1 MPNSIK
7 NIYDIYKL
15 LADYF
20 SKIKEKKKKRKKFKE
35 KKTGVLIGIFQKEN
49 MHFNFSCKLK

>member
-20 SKIKEKKKKRKKFKE
+20 SKNQKKKKRKKFKE

>member
-20 SKIKEKKKKRKKFKE
+20 SKNQKKKRKKFKE

>member
-1 MPNSIK
+1 MKLLLPNSIK

-20 SKIKEKKKKRKKFKE
+20 SKIKEKKKTKE
-35 KKTGVLIGIFQKEN
+35 V
-49 MHFNFSCKLK
+49 